1 MIKMT
6 EFVFDKS
13 ITVGPLRIIKDCSC
27 YRICNVIHGR
37 DCVDMIYN
45 RHDPYGFLL
54 NNVYILTILRYHL
67 WLIIIV
73 HTLCIISEI

>member
-6 EFVFDKS
+6 EFVLDKG
-13 ITVGPLRIIKDCSC
+13 ITIRPLRIIKDCSY
-27 YRICNVIHGR
+27 YRICNVIHER
-37 DCVDMIYN
+37 DCVDMTYD

-54 NNVYILTILRYHL
+54 SIVYILTILRYDL

-73 HTLCIISEI
+73 YTLCISSEI